1 MMTRSV
7 RLRRWAIWGL
17 VLYALLVAIVVFT
30 PVSYA
35 GVVHRIAR
43 AVAQVPGL
51 GFFGSGWI
59 EFIANVVMFTP
70 LGFLL
75 TLLFRRAAVGASVG
89 VAVSVCIELVQ
100 IVIPDR
106 HASVRDV
113 ISNGIGAAI
122 GALVAWLAVLRR
134 RQSGLPETRTD

>member
-1 MMTRSV
+1 LDDDPLCSPSPLGDLGSRAV
-7 RLRRWAIWGL
+7 RPARGDRR
-17 VLYALLVAIVVFT
+17 VH
-30 PVSYA
+30 A